1 MIFFKT
7 KQFNISPTFSMAP
20 ATQRDGHHAEV
31 TYGFV
36 YGVSGPG
43 QNYYHYQTSQ
53 NCWSL
58 FGLQEENS
66 AVEDMLILLSY
77 NALTLSSG
85 RVTGR
90 VFRSLIIIYLKKQ
103 KDNYSIQKF
112 EKKVHLSLLF

>member
-1 MIFFKT
+1 
-7 KQFNISPTFSMAP
+7 MAP

-112 EKKVHLSLLF
+112 EKKVHLSLLFWKL